1 MNITLIGGSGFV
13 GTRLL
18 GLLGEQPEKYT
29 LRNIDKRQSHFFP
42 HVTQLA
48 DVRDAEA
55 LREKIAGSDVVVLLA
70 AEHRDDVS
78 PVSLY
83 YDVNVGGMKNVLEAM
98 LATGVRRLVFTSSV
112 AVYGL
117 NKENPD
123 ETHPADPFNHYGKS
137 KWQAEEVL
145 QQWHAEHPDFNIGI
159 LRPTVIF
166 GERNRGNVFNLLR
179 QISSGRFLMIGGGRN
194 RKSMAYVGNIVSFI
208 RFLIDEKTEGYNV
221 YNYVDKPDF
230 TMNELVFHVSEV
242 LGKHIPTTHVPYWL
256 GMLRSAGRH
265 NPQET
270 DDKFRTG
277 EKILCHHPVRRPQ
290 GPRLG
295 IQRPLHARSGPRTHA
310 AFRIH
315 RTAQGRHH
323 LQIGVNAPVMQ
334 ITQAQF
340 RCSSAKVSQVPD
352 DTLPDFAFIG
362 RSNVG
367 KSSLINMLT
376 AHGGLA
382 KVSGTPGKTQ
392 LINHFRI
399 NDRWYLVD
407 LPGYGY
413 ARTSKAVRGGFEKLI
428 TDYVLRCERLHF
440 LFVLVD
446 ARLEPQ
452 AIDLRFIRML
462 GENGVPFGIV
472 FTKTDKLSKAQTE
485 RSLARYRAT
494 LSEEWEELP
503 PMFVTSSARGTG
515 RDAILDFIGRCLT
528 EC

>member
-256 GMLRSAGRH
+256 GMLGGKCFDLLAAITRKKLTISSVRVK
-265 NPQET
+265 
-270 DDKFRTG
+270 KFCAT
-277 EKILCHHPVRRPQ
+277 
-290 GPRLG
+290 
-295 IQRPLHARSGPRTHA
+295 
-310 AFRIH
+310 
-315 RTAQGRHH
+315 
-323 LQIGVNAPVMQ
+323 
-334 ITQAQF
+334 
-340 RCSSAKVSQVPD
+340 
-352 DTLPDFAFIG
+352 TLF
-362 RSNVG
+362 
-367 KSSLINMLT
+367 
-376 AHGGLA
+376 
-382 KVSGTPGKTQ
+382 
-392 LINHFRI
+392 
-399 NDRWYLVD
+399 
-407 LPGYGY
+407 
-413 ARTSKAVRGGFEKLI
+413 
-428 TDYVLRCERLHF
+428 
-440 LFVLVD
+440 D
-446 ARLEPQ
+446 ARKAHASGFSAPYTLGQGLERT
-452 AIDLRFIRML
+452 LRFEFI
-462 GENGVPFGIV
+462 EPPKDDITF
-472 FTKTDKLSKAQTE
+472 K
-485 RSLARYRAT
+485 
-494 LSEEWEELP
+494 SE
-503 PMFVTSSARGTG
+503 
-515 RDAILDFIGRCLT
+515 
-528 EC
+528 